1 MKYVTADRLAE
12 GTLSRPVM
20 VGARGPMTLIFAA
33 VLCATLGLVSA
44 SGACAQQPN
53 IEGAWSWQ
61 SFGPQGP
68 IENTLLLRGDS
79 QFVQV
84 VQLSPGSLMRTEGA
98 YRLTPIDANRFHLQL
113 HIQRWAPHSS
123 CVVIAGFGQRCQP
136 VSPPPNMNDVLTITS
151 PTTMALDGSTTMQRD
166 EQAMLLQQRVPDP
179 VVAYGRTP
187 VVPHMQQ
194 PVMPP
199 MAGYTTPNGPG
210 NVAAGQYHQQNQQFL
225 NLYMRGCQQAE
236 DGHYYACQQ

>member
-1 MKYVTADRLAE
+1 MRYVTAHRLAE
-12 GTLSRPVM
+12 ETLLQRVM
-20 VGARGPMTLIFAA
+20 AGGRGRLTPIFAA
-33 VLCATLGLVSA
+33 ALCATLCLAGA
-44 SGACAQQPN
+44 SGARAQQQN
-53 IEGAWSWQ
+53 VQGAWSWQ
-61 SFGPQGP
+61 FFGPQGP
-68 IENTLLLRGDS
+68 IENTLLLRGDG

-84 VQLSPGSLMRTEGA
+84 VRLSPSSLMRTEGQ
-98 YRLTPIDANRFHLQL
+98 YNVTPIDANRFHLQL
-113 HIQRWAPHSS
+113 HVQRWAPHSS

-136 VSPPPNMNDVLTITS
+136 VSPPPMSNDVVTITS
-151 PTTMALDGSTTMQRD
+151 PVTMVLDGSATMQRD

-179 VVAYGRTP
+179 AVAFGRTP

-236 DGHYYACQQ
+236 NGQYYACQQ